1 MLLPLIVIFG
11 LFTAVVKTL
20 PPSDKKE
27 WSAMT
32 QEEQEAELRWIA
44 YQNQQALENSKN
56 QFERIPIQK

>member
-32 QEEQEAELRWIA
+32 PEEQAAELSWIQ
-44 YQNQQALENSKN
+44 YQNQRAIENSKN
-56 QFERIPIQK
+56 EFERIPIQK